1 MGKKFETIAVR
12 TRIKQ
17 TPEKENSSPLFLTS
31 GFTFDNAEHMRA
43 AFTDEVEA
51 NIYSR
56 FSNPSVKE
64 FEDKMAL
71 LEGTEAAYATATGM
85 AAVFASFMAF
95 LKAGDHV
102 VSARAI
108 FGSTH
113 TLITKYLPKW
123 GIEHSYFPAEGWSA
137 SPRESLRTGGDGSN
151 LHGIEKLIRKNTKM
165 IFVETPSNPGLE
177 IFDLESIGKIAKRH
191 KLIYH
196 VDNCFATPYLQQP
209 VKYGADIITHSA
221 TKFID
226 GQGRVLGG
234 AVCGKKELIK
244 EIYLFCRNTGPAL
257 SPFHAWILSKSLET
271 LAVRMDRHCD
281 NALKLAE
288 HLSKHNEIGT
298 VNYPFLASHPQ
309 YKTAKKQMKAGGGV
323 ITFTIK
329 SSPKDESRKA
339 DGYER
344 AKKFMD
350 ALDMISLSANLGDTR
365 TIATHPASST
375 HSKLSEAEKKAAG
388 ITPGLI
394 RVSVGLEHIDD
405 IIDDIEIAL
414 KSSKK

>member
-1 MGKKFETIAVR
+1 MKKKFETLAVR

-17 TPEKENSSPLFLTS
+17 TAEKENSSPLFLTS
-31 GFTFDNAEHMRA
+31 SFTFDDAEHMRG
-43 AFTDEVEA
+43 AFTEEIPA

-71 LEGTEAAYATATGM
+71 LEGTEAAFATATGM

-95 LKAGDHV
+95 LKTGDHV

-113 TLITKYLPKW
+113 TMITKFLPKW
-123 GIEHSYFPAEGWSA
+123 GIEHSYFD
-137 SPRESLRTGGDGSN
+137 GDTPKEV
-151 LHGIEKLIRKNTKM
+151 EKLIRKNTKM
-165 IFVETPSNPGLE
+165 LFVETPSNPGLE
-177 IFDLESIGKIAKRH
+177 IFDLEKLGKVAKKH

-209 VKYGADIITHSA
+209 VKFGADLITHSA

-234 AVCGKKELIK
+234 AVCGRKDLIK
-244 EIYLFCRNTGPAL
+244 EIYLFCRNTGPAI
-257 SPFHAWILSKSLET
+257 SPFNAWVLSKSLET
-271 LAVRMDRHCD
+271 LALRMDKHCE
-281 NALKLAE
+281 NALKLAK
-288 HLSKHNEIGT
+288 HLSKNKEIAK

-309 YKTAKKQMKAGGGV
+309 YKIAKKQMKAGGGIV
-323 ITFTIK
+323 TYEVK
-329 SSPKDESRKA
+329 G
-339 DGYER
+339 GYKR

-350 ALDMISLSANLGDTR
+350 SLQMITLSANLGDAR

-375 HSKLSEAEKKAAG
+375 HSKLSEQERKDSG
-388 ITPGLI
+388 ITDGLI
-394 RVSVGLEHIDD
+394 RTSVGLEHLDD
-405 IIDDIEIAL
+405 IIEDIEQAL
-414 KSSKK
+414 KKSK

>member
-1 MGKKFETIAVR
+1 MKNKFETIAVR
-12 TRIKQ
+12 TRTKK
-17 TPEKENSSPLFLTS
+17 THEREHSSPLYLTS

-113 TLITKYLPKW
+113 TMLTKFLPKW
-123 GIEHSYFPAEGWSA
+123 GIEHSYFD
-137 SPRESLRTGGDGSN
+137 GDDPKE
-151 LHGIEKLIRKNTKM
+151 IEKLIRKNTKM
-165 IFVETPSNPGLE
+165 LFVESPSNPGLE
-177 IFDLESIGKIAKRH
+177 VFDLEVLGKLAKKH
-191 KLIYH
+191 KLLYN

-234 AVCGKKELIK
+234 VVCGKKDLIK
-244 EIYLFCRNTGPAL
+244 EVYLFCRNTGPAL
-257 SPFHAWILSKSLET
+257 SPFNAWVLSKSLET
-271 LAVRMDRHCD
+271 LAVRMDRHCE
-281 NALKLAE
+281 NSMKLAE
-288 HLSKHNEIGT
+288 HLSKHKEIET

-309 YKTAKKQMKAGGGV
+309 FKIARKQMKAGGGV
-323 ITFTIK
+323 VTFAVK
-329 SSPKDESRKA
+329 G
-339 DGYER
+339 GYER

-350 ALDMISLSANLGDTR
+350 ALDMISLSANLGDAK

-375 HSKLSEAEKKAAG
+375 HSKLSDAERKAAG

-394 RVSVGLEHIDD
+394 RLSVGLEHIDD
-405 IIDDIEIAL
+405 VIGDIESAL
-414 KSSKK
+414 KKSK

>member
-1 MGKKFETIAVR
+1 MKKKFETIAVR
-12 TRIKQ
+12 TRTKK
-17 TPEKENSSPLFLTS
+17 THEREHSSPLYLTS

-71 LEGTEAAYATATGM
+71 LEETEAAYATATGM

-95 LKAGDHV
+95 LKTGDHV
-102 VSARAI
+102 ISARAI

-113 TLITKYLPKW
+113 TMLTKFLPKW

-137 SPRESLRTGGDGSN
+137 SGGDGSKTY
-151 LHGIEKLIRKNTKM
+151 GIEKLIRKNTKM
-165 IFVETPSNPGLE
+165 LFVETPSNPGLE
-177 IFDLESIGKIAKRH
+177 IFDLEALGKLAKKH
-191 KLIYH
+191 KLIYN

-209 VKYGADIITHSA
+209 VKFGADIITHSA

-234 AVCGKKELIK
+234 VACGKKELIK

-257 SPFHAWILSKSLET
+257 SPFNAWVLSKSLET
-271 LAVRMDRHCD
+271 LAVRMDRHCE
-281 NALKLAE
+281 NSLKLAE
-288 HLSKHNEIGT
+288 HLSKHKEIEV

-309 YKTAKKQMKAGGGV
+309 YKIAKKQMSAGGGV
-323 ITFTIK
+323 VTFAVK
-329 SSPKDESRKA
+329 G
-339 DGYER
+339 GYER

-350 ALDMISLSANLGDTR
+350 ALEMISLSANLGDTK

-375 HSKLSEAEKKAAG
+375 HSKLTEAERKAAG

-405 IIDDIEIAL
+405 IVSDIEVAL
-414 KSSKK
+414 KKSKK

>member
-1 MGKKFETIAVR
+1 MKNKFETLAVR
-12 TRIKQ
+12 TRTKK
-17 TPEKENSSPLFLTS
+17 THEREHSSPLYLTS
-31 GFTFDNAEHMRA
+31 SFTFDNAEHMRA
-43 AFTDEVEA
+43 AFSDEVEA

-95 LKAGDHV
+95 LKTGDHV

-113 TLITKYLPKW
+113 TMLTKYLPKW
-123 GIEHSYFPAEGWSA
+123 GIEHSYFD
-137 SPRESLRTGGDGSN
+137 GDN
-151 LHGIEKLIRKNTKM
+151 PKDIEKLIRKNTKM
-165 IFVETPSNPGLE
+165 LFVETPSNPGLE
-177 IFDLESIGKIAKRH
+177 IFDLEVLGKVAKKH
-191 KLIYH
+191 KLLYH

-209 VKYGADIITHSA
+209 VKYGADLITHSA

-257 SPFHAWILSKSLET
+257 SPFNAWVLSKSLET
-271 LAVRMDRHCD
+271 LAVRMDRHCE
-281 NALKLAE
+281 NALTLAK
-288 HLSKHNEIGT
+288 HLNAHKDIEL
-298 VNYPFLASHPQ
+298 VNYPFLSSHPQ
-309 YKTAKKQMKAGGGV
+309 YKIAKKQMKAGGGV
-323 ITFTIK
+323 VTFVVK
-329 SSPKDESRKA
+329 G
-339 DGYER
+339 GYER

-350 ALDMISLSANLGDTR
+350 KLEMISLSANLGDVR
-365 TIATHPASST
+365 TISTHPASST
-375 HSKLSEAEKKAAG
+375 HSKLSEVERKAAG

-405 IIDDIEIAL
+405 VISDIETAL
-414 KSSKK
+414 KKSK

>member
-1 MGKKFETIAVR
+1 MKKRFETLAVR

-17 TPEKENSSPLFLTS
+17 THEKENSSPLFLTS
-31 GFTFDNAEHMRA
+31 SFTFDNSEHMRA
-43 AFTDEVEA
+43 AFTEEVQA

-71 LEGTEAAYATATGM
+71 LEDTEAAYATATGM

-95 LKAGDHV
+95 LNAGDHLL
-102 VSARAI
+102 SARAI

-113 TLITKYLPKW
+113 TMLTKYLPKW
-123 GIEHSYFPAEGWSA
+123 GIEHSYFD
-137 SPRESLRTGGDGSN
+137 GDN
-151 LHGIEKLIRKNTKM
+151 PKEIEKLIRKNTKM
-165 IFVETPSNPGLE
+165 IFVESPSNPGLE
-177 IFDLESIGKIAKRH
+177 IFDLETLGKIAKKH
-191 KLIYH
+191 KLLFH
-196 VDNCFATPYLQQP
+196 VDNCFATPYLQRP
-209 VKYGADIITHSA
+209 VKYGADLITHSA

-257 SPFHAWILSKSLET
+257 SPFNAWVLSKSLET
-271 LAVRMDRHCD
+271 LAVRMDRHCES
-281 NALKLAE
+281 ALKLAE
-288 HLSKHNEIGT
+288 HLSKHKEIET
-298 VNYPFLASHPQ
+298 VNYPFLLSHKQ
-309 YKTAKKQMKAGGGV
+309 YKTAKKQMIAGGGIV
-323 ITFTIK
+323 TFT
-329 SSPKDESRKA
+329 A
-339 DGYER
+339 QGGYER

-350 ALDMISLSANLGDTR
+350 ALEMISLSANLGDAR

-375 HSKLSEAEKKAAG
+375 HQKLSERERKAVG

-394 RVSVGLEHIDD
+394 RTSVGLEHIDD
-405 IIDDIEIAL
+405 IISDIEQAL
-414 KSSKK
+414 KKSK

>member
-1 MGKKFETIAVR
+1 MKKKFETIAVR
-12 TRIKQ
+12 SRVKQ
-17 TPEKENSSPLFLTS
+17 TQEKENSSPLFLTS
-31 GFTFDNAEHMRA
+31 SFTFDNAEHMRA
-43 AFTDEVEA
+43 AFTEEIQA

-71 LEGTEAAYATATGM
+71 LEGTETAYATATGM

-95 LKAGDHV
+95 LNAGDHLL
-102 VSARAI
+102 SARAI

-113 TLITKYLPKW
+113 TLLTKYLPKW
-123 GIEHSYFPAEGWSA
+123 GIEYSYFD
-137 SPRESLRTGGDGSN
+137 GDN
-151 LHGIEKLIRKNTKM
+151 PKEIEKLIRKNTKM
-165 IFVETPSNPGLE
+165 LFVESPSNPGLK
-177 IFDLESIGKIAKRH
+177 IFDLEFLGKIAKKH
-191 KLIYH
+191 KLLFN
-196 VDNCFATPYLQQP
+196 VDNCFSTPYLQQP

-257 SPFHAWILSKSLET
+257 SPFNAWVLSKSLET
-271 LAVRMDRHCD
+271 LPVRMDRHCE

-288 HLSKHNEIGT
+288 HLSKHKEIET
-298 VNYPFLASHPQ
+298 VNYPFLSSHPQ
-309 YKTAKKQMKAGGGV
+309 YKTAKKQMKAGGGIV
-323 ITFTIK
+323 TFAAK
-329 SSPKDESRKA
+329 G
-339 DGYER
+339 GYER

-350 ALDMISLSANLGDTR
+350 ALQMISLSANLGDAR
-365 TIATHPASST
+365 TIVTHPASST
-375 HSKLSEAEKKAAG
+375 HSKLSEEERKAAG

-394 RVSVGLEHIDD
+394 RTSVGLEHVDD
-405 IIDDIEIAL
+405 IISDIEQAL
-414 KSSKK
+414 KKSK

>member
-1 MGKKFETIAVR
+1 MKKKFETIAVR
-12 TRIKQ
+12 TRIKK
-17 TPEKENSSPLFLTS
+17 TYEREHSSPLYLTS
-31 GFTFDNAEHMRA
+31 SFTFDNAEHMRA
-43 AFTDEVEA
+43 AFTEEVEA

-56 FSNPSVKE
+56 FSNPNVKE
-64 FEDKMAL
+64 FEDKMAQ

-95 LKAGDHV
+95 LKTGDHFI
-102 VSARAI
+102 SARAI

-113 TLITKYLPKW
+113 TMLTKFLPKW
-123 GIEHSYFPAEGWSA
+123 GIEHSYFD
-137 SPRESLRTGGDGSN
+137 GDDPKD
-151 LHGIEKLIRKNTKM
+151 IEKLIRKNTKM
-165 IFVETPSNPGLE
+165 LFVESPSNPGLE
-177 IFDLESIGKIAKRH
+177 IFDLEVLGKVAKKH
-191 KLIYH
+191 KLLYH

-209 VKYGADIITHSA
+209 AKYGADLITHSA

-234 AVCGKKELIK
+234 AVCGKKDLIK

-257 SPFHAWILSKSLET
+257 SPFNAWVLSKSLET
-271 LAVRMDRHCD
+271 LAVRMDRHCE
-281 NALKLAE
+281 NSLKLAE
-288 HLSKHNEIGT
+288 HLSKHKEIEV

-309 YKTAKKQMKAGGGV
+309 IKTAKKQMKAGGGV
-323 ITFTIK
+323 VTFAVK
-329 SSPKDESRKA
+329 G
-339 DGYER
+339 GYER

-350 ALDMISLSANLGDTR
+350 ALDMISLSANLGDAK

-375 HSKLSEAEKKAAG
+375 HSKLSDAERKAAG

-405 IIDDIEIAL
+405 IIGDIETAL
-414 KSSKK
+414 KKSK

>member
-1 MGKKFETIAVR
+1 MKKKFETIAVR
-12 TRIKQ
+12 TRTKK
-17 TPEKENSSPLFLTS
+17 THEREHSSPLYLTS
-31 GFTFDNAEHMRA
+31 SFTFDNAEHMRA

-85 AAVFASFMAF
+85 AAVFASFMTF

-102 VSARAI
+102 ISARAI

-113 TLITKYLPKW
+113 TMITKFLPKW
-123 GIEHSYFPAEGWSA
+123 GIEHSYFD
-137 SPRESLRTGGDGSN
+137 GDDPKE
-151 LHGIEKLIRKNTKM
+151 IEKLIRKNTKM
-165 IFVETPSNPGLE
+165 LFVETPSNPGLE
-177 IFDLESIGKIAKRH
+177 VFDLETLGKLAKKH
-191 KLIYH
+191 KLIYN

-234 AVCGKKELIK
+234 VACGKKELIK

-257 SPFHAWILSKSLET
+257 SPFNAWVLSKSLET
-271 LAVRMDRHCD
+271 LAVRMDKHCD
-281 NALKLAE
+281 NSLKLAE
-288 HLSKHNEIGT
+288 HLNKHKEIET
-298 VNYPFLASHPQ
+298 VNYPYLPAHPQ
-309 YKTAKKQMKAGGGV
+309 FKIAKKQMKAGGGV
-323 ITFTIK
+323 VTFAVK
-329 SSPKDESRKA
+329 G
-339 DGYER
+339 GYDR

-350 ALDMISLSANLGDTR
+350 ALEMISLSANLGDVR

-375 HSKLSEAEKKAAG
+375 HSKLTEAERKAAG

-394 RVSVGLEHIDD
+394 RTSVGLEHLDD
-405 IIDDIEIAL
+405 IIEDIENAL
-414 KSSKK
+414 KRSK

>member
-1 MGKKFETIAVR
+1 MKKKFETIAVR
-12 TRIKQ
+12 TRVKQ
-17 TPEKENSSPLFLTS
+17 TQEKENSSPLFLTS
-31 GFTFDNAEHMRA
+31 SFTFDSAEHMRG
-43 AFTDEVEA
+43 AFTEEIPS

-85 AAVFASFMAF
+85 AAVFASFMSF
-95 LKAGDHV
+95 LKTGDHV

-113 TLITKYLPKW
+113 TMLVKYLPKW
-123 GIEHSYFPAEGWSA
+123 GIEHSYFD
-137 SPRESLRTGGDGSN
+137 GDDPKE
-151 LHGIEKLIRKNTKM
+151 IEKLIKKNTKM
-165 IFVETPSNPGLE
+165 LFVETPSNPGLE
-177 IFDLESIGKIAKRH
+177 IFDLEVLGKIAKKH
-191 KLIYH
+191 KLLFH

-209 VKYGADIITHSA
+209 VKYGADLITHSA

-234 AVCGKKELIK
+234 AVCGKKDLIK

-257 SPFHAWILSKSLET
+257 SPFNAWVLSKSLET
-271 LAVRMDRHCD
+271 LAVRMDRHCE

-288 HLSKHNEIGT
+288 HLSKHKEIEN

-309 YKTAKKQMKAGGGV
+309 FKIAKKQMKAGGGV
-323 ITFTIK
+323 VAYAVK
-329 SSPKDESRKA
+329 G
-339 DGYER
+339 GYER

-350 ALDMISLSANLGDTR
+350 ALEMITLSANLGDAR

-375 HSKLSEAEKKAAG
+375 HQKLSEDERKAAG

-394 RVSVGLEHIDD
+394 RTSVGLEHIGD
-405 IIDDIEIAL
+405 IISDIENAL
-414 KSSKK
+414 KKSK

>member
-1 MGKKFETIAVR
+1 MKKRFETIAVR

-17 TPEKENSSPLFLTS
+17 TQEKENSSPLFLTS

-43 AFTDEVEA
+43 AFTDEIEA

-113 TLITKYLPKW
+113 TMITKYLPKW
-123 GIEHSYFPAEGWSA
+123 GIEHSYFD
-137 SPRESLRTGGDGSN
+137 GDN
-151 LHGIEKLIRKNTKM
+151 PKDIEKLIRKSTKM
-165 IFVETPSNPGLE
+165 LFVETPSNPGLE
-177 IFDLESIGKIAKRH
+177 IFDLEALGKVAKKY

-234 AVCGKKELIK
+234 AVCGKKDLIK

-257 SPFHAWILSKSLET
+257 SPFNAWVLSKSLET
-271 LAVRMDRHCD
+271 LAVRMDRHCE

-288 HLSKHNEIGT
+288 HLSKHKEIET

-309 YKTAKKQMKAGGGV
+309 YKIAKKQMKAGGGV
-323 ITFTIK
+323 VTFAVK
-329 SSPKDESRKA
+329 G
-339 DGYER
+339 GYER

-350 ALDMISLSANLGDTR
+350 ALDMITLSANLGDTR

-375 HSKLSEAEKKAAG
+375 HSKLSEGERKASG

-405 IIDDIEIAL
+405 VIGDIEQAL
-414 KSSKK
+414 KKSK

>member
-1 MGKKFETIAVR
+1 MSKKKFETIAVR

-17 TPEKENSSPLFLTS
+17 TQEKENSSPLFLTS
-31 GFTFDNAEHMRA
+31 SFTFDSAEHMRG
-43 AFTDEVEA
+43 AFTEEIPS

-71 LEGTEAAYATATGM
+71 LEGTEAAYATSTGM

-102 VSARAI
+102 LSARAI

-113 TLITKYLPKW
+113 TMLTKYLPKW
-123 GIEHSYFPAEGWSA
+123 GIEHSYFD
-137 SPRESLRTGGDGSN
+137 GDN
-151 LHGIEKLIRKNTKM
+151 PKEIEKLIRKNTKM
-165 IFVETPSNPGLE
+165 LFVESPSNPGLE
-177 IFDLESIGKIAKRH
+177 IFDLEVLGKIAKKH
-191 KLIYH
+191 KLLFH

-209 VKYGADIITHSA
+209 VKYGADLITHSA

-257 SPFHAWILSKSLET
+257 SPFNAWVLSKSLET
-271 LAVRMDRHCD
+271 LAVRMDRHCES
-281 NALKLAE
+281 ALKLAE
-288 HLSKHNEIGT
+288 HLSKHKEIEA
-298 VNYPFLASHPQ
+298 VNYPFLPSHPQ
-309 YKTAKKQMKAGGGV
+309 HKTAKKQMKAGGGIV
-323 ITFTIK
+323 TFSAK
-329 SSPKDESRKA
+329 G
-339 DGYER
+339 GYER

-350 ALDMISLSANLGDTR
+350 ALEMISLSANLGDAR

-375 HSKLSEAEKKAAG
+375 HQKLSEEERIAVG

-394 RVSVGLEHIDD
+394 RTSVGLEHIDD
-405 IIDDIEIAL
+405 VIADIENAL
-414 KSSKK
+414 KKSK

>member
-1 MGKKFETIAVR
+1 MKKKFETIAVR

-17 TPEKENSSPLFLTS
+17 TQEKENSSPLFLTS
-31 GFTFDNAEHMRA
+31 SFTFDSAEHMRG
-43 AFTDEVEA
+43 AFTEEIPS

-95 LKAGDHV
+95 LKEGDHV

-113 TLITKYLPKW
+113 TMLVKYLPKW
-123 GIEHSYFPAEGWSA
+123 GIEHSYFD
-137 SPRESLRTGGDGSN
+137 GDNSKD
-151 LHGIEKLIRKNTKM
+151 IEKLIKKNTKM
-165 IFVETPSNPGLE
+165 LFVETPSNPGLE
-177 IFDLESIGKIAKRH
+177 IFDLGALGKIAKKH
-191 KLIYH
+191 KLLFH

-209 VKYGADIITHSA
+209 VKYGADLITHSA

-234 AVCGKKELIK
+234 AVCGSKELIK
-244 EIYLFCRNTGPAL
+244 EIYIFCRNTGPAL
-257 SPFHAWILSKSLET
+257 SPFNAWVLSKSLET
-271 LAVRMDRHCD
+271 LAVRMDRHCES
-281 NALKLAE
+281 ALKLAE
-288 HLSKHNEIGT
+288 HLSKHKEIEK
-298 VNYPFLASHPQ
+298 VNYPFLPSHPQ
-309 YKTAKKQMKAGGGV
+309 FKTAKKQMKAGGGV
-323 ITFTIK
+323 VTYAVK
-329 SSPKDESRKA
+329 G
-339 DGYER
+339 GYGR

-350 ALDMISLSANLGDTR
+350 ALEMISLSANLGDAR

-375 HSKLSEAEKKAAG
+375 HQKHPPEKMAVSSDVEALRGVIIRPKKPSRLRED
-388 ITPGLI
+388 TI
-394 RVSVGLEHIDD
+394 RNFPIRL
-405 IIDDIEIAL
+405 
-414 KSSKK
+414 

>member
-1 MGKKFETIAVR
+1 MKKKFETLAVR

-17 TPEKENSSPLFLTS
+17 TQEKENSSPLFITS
-31 GFTFDNAEHMRA
+31 GFTFDSGEEMRA
-43 AFTDEVEA
+43 VFAEEKQA

-71 LEGTEAAYATATGM
+71 LEGTDAAYATATGM

-113 TLITKYLPKW
+113 TMITKYLPKW
-123 GIEHSYFPAEGWSA
+123 GIEHSYFD
-137 SPRESLRTGGDGSN
+137 GDDPKE
-151 LHGIEKLIRKNTKM
+151 IEKLIRKNTKM
-165 IFVETPSNPGLE
+165 IFVESPSNPGLE
-177 IFDLESIGKIAKRH
+177 IFDLEVIGKVAKKH

-209 VKYGADIITHSA
+209 AKYGADLITHSA

-234 AVCGKKELIK
+234 AVCGRKDLIK
-244 EIYLFCRNTGPAL
+244 EIYLFCRNTGPAI
-257 SPFHAWILSKSLET
+257 SPFNAWVLSKSLET
-271 LAVRMDRHCD
+271 LAVRMDRHCE
-281 NALKLAE
+281 NALKLAQ
-288 HLSKHNEIGT
+288 HLSKHKEIEA

-309 YKTAKKQMKAGGGV
+309 YKIAKKQMKAGGGV
-323 ITFTIK
+323 VTFAVK
-329 SSPKDESRKA
+329 G
-339 DGYER
+339 GYER
-344 AKKFMD
+344 ARKFMD
-350 ALDMISLSANLGDTR
+350 ALEMITLSANLGDTR
-365 TIATHPASST
+365 TIASHPASST
-375 HSKLSEAEKKAAG
+375 HSKLSETERKDAG

-405 IIDDIEIAL
+405 VIEDIEQAL
-414 KSSKK
+414 KKSK